1 METIEAA
8 EFETKCLQLMDE
20 VSRTGSPLTITKDGV
35 AVAQLV
41 AAGNRARTLI
51 GLHKGQITVHGNIDE
66 PVAQELGTGG

>member
-1 METIEAA
+1 METIEAV
-8 EFETKCLQLMDE
+8 EFETKCMQLMDE

-66 PVAQELGTGG
+66 PGAQELGTGG